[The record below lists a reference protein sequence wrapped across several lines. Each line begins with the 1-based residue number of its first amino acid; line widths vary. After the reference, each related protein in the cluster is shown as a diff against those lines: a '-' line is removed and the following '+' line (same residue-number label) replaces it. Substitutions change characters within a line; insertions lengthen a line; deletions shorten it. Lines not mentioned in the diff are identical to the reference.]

1 MKLSLFCTI
10 LNLSTHINTHK
21 SERET
26 TQEWNKIC
34 TEFWTHRNR
43 SKFWLIQSLQ
53 NIRYFGFQK
62 YNHISFYICI
72 PSQFYSTK
80 ISDVK
85 SIFIQLLPSHFH
97 FLLCSARFA
106 HMLSR
111 FPFFVHTTTSQ
122 IYISINFDSFLSL
135 FLFYWE

>member
-72 PSQFYSTK
+72 HHNFILPRFLMLNPFSYSFFHP
-80 ISDVK
+80 
-85 SIFIQLLPSHFH
+85 IFIFFSVQL
-97 FLLCSARFA
+97 RFA